1 MAEGRGKSCQNTRV
15 RAPDGTCSHSAAAT
29 PLPSLDLYLIEATDV
44 RSVPQLIGKPAG
56 VFFSTGT
63 QNGGQETTALTFVTQ
78 LTHHGMLFVPMG
90 YSTPLLFDLTEL
102 HGGSP
107 YGSGTIAAGDGSRQP
122 SEHEKKVA
130 VHHGEHFG
138 KIVAKLAK

>member
-1 MAEGRGKSCQNTRV
+1 M
-15 RAPDGTCSHSAAAT
+15 
-29 PLPSLDLYLIEATDV
+29 

-90 YSTPLLFDLTEL
+90 YSTPLLFDLDPLALKPYNHTPGPRT
-102 HGGSP
+102 HRCCQGASAGGESVVVVTP
-107 YGSGTIAAGDGSRQP
+107 DLPWLGAGYVQAITRLVMMGP
-122 SEHEKKVA
+122 
-130 VHHGEHFG
+130 
-138 KIVAKLAK
+138 